1 MTTAPQTLA
10 GSWTSPIEP
19 AHIISVSGRSVNTF
33 EVEEA
38 LCRHPKVVMAAVSG
52 VPDEVTGEALKAF
65 IVLDEGG
72 SVEQI
77 LSWLSDP
84 ASRLARNQVP
94 KHIEFGPS
102 LPETLRAQRPGRRRR
117 HLTALALLASLA
129 LGVTAGGKCEPR

>member
-10 GSWTSPIEP
+10 GSWTSPTEP
-19 AHIISVSGRSVNTF
+19 AHIISVSGHSVNAF
-33 EVEEA
+33 EVEKA
-38 LCRHPKVVMAAVSG
+38 LCRHPKVAKAAVSG
-52 VPDEVTGEALKAF
+52 VPDEVTGEAVKDF
-65 IVLDEGG
+65 IVLGEGG

-84 ASRLARNQVP
+84 ASRLARNQLP

-102 LPETLRAQRPGRRRR
+102 LPETRRTRPPRRRRR

-129 LGVTAGGKCEPR
+129 LGVTAGNTCEPC